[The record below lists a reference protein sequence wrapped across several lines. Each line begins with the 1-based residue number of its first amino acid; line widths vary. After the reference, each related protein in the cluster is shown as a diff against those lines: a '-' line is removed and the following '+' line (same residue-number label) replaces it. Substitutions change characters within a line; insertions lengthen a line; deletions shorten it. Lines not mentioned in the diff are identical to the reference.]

1 MIMKH
6 LHTFEDFLNESELNE
21 EKKTWTV
28 VSQDTATKKWGIE
41 GDFDADD
48 EDDAVTL
55 GQTQAIKHGMKRNM
69 FYAFP
74 ENSKELNDFMDDND
88 FID

>member
-1 MIMKH
+1 MKH
-6 LHTFEDFLNESELNE
+6 IQTFESFLYEGQLNET
-21 EKKTWTV
+21 KKTWTV
-28 VSQDTATKKWGIE
+28 VSQDTVTKKWGIE

-48 EDDAVTL
+48 EDDAVTI
-55 GQTQAIKHGMKRNM
+55 GKAQAIKHGMKRNI

-74 ENSKELNDFMDDND
+74 EDSKELNDFIDDND